1 MTLYTVIK
9 FYAMKTSSTLSD
21 TDLCV
26 MCGMCL
32 PQCPTYQLY
41 QSETESPRGRI
52 ALMQAIDQGRIV
64 ADSNTLTHID
74 HCLGCLNCQT
84 ICPSRVPY
92 GRLIDEF
99 RSRYETEIAKPATAR
114 WLLRK
119 VASKHGL
126 RHYVSALNLP
136 LVKPLIRGL
145 SAISGRRQTGVD
157 AVLGQRASSLKQF
170 YPAQTRAVQGEV
182 RLFSG
187 CVGTLADSLTLRDA
201 AYLLNQLGFN
211 VQLAAEHP
219 CCGALHQHNGQTSL
233 ATRLL
238 TQVEQ
243 SLDNQTE
250 TPLLFFSPACGQQL
264 RQSESLQAVDA
275 RQFILQQLKQQNC
288 TFNPLEKAVALHE
301 SCSHRN
307 MSPQRTLNRDL
318 LQLIPQL
325 ELIESSSPSLCC
337 GAGGLQ
343 GINYPQQGQALAEQ
357 KARSFALEQTEL
369 LLSDN
374 IGCSLHM
381 KTALRRYN
389 KSIEVIH
396 PISLLARQLVCS
408 NEPAAS

>member
-1 MTLYTVIK
+1 
-9 FYAMKTSSTLSD
+9 MKTSSTLSD

-52 ALMQAIDQGRIV
+52 ALMQAIDQGRIT
-64 ADSNTLTHID
+64 ADRNTLTHID

-99 RSRYETEIAKPATAR
+99 RRQHEDNIEKPATAR
-114 WLLRK
+114 WLLRRI
-119 VASKHGL
+119 ASNHGL
-126 RHYVSALNLP
+126 RRYASALNIP
-136 LVKPLIRGL
+136 LVKSLIRSL
-145 SAISGRRQTGVD
+145 SAISGSQQP
-157 AVLGQRASSLKQF
+157 AVEALLGQRAGSLKPF
-170 YPAQTRAVQGEV
+170 YPTQAAPPRGEV

-187 CVGTLADSLTLRDA
+187 CIGTLADSTTLRDA
-201 AYLLNQLGFN
+201 AQLLNQLGFN
-211 VQLAAEHP
+211 VHIPTEQA
-219 CCGALHQHNGQTSL
+219 CCGALHQHNGQTVL
-233 ATRLL
+233 ASQLL
-238 TQVEQ
+238 KQTQQ
-243 SLDNQTE
+243 LSGNDDKTL
-250 TPLLFFSPACGQQL
+250 LLFFSPACGQQL
-264 RQSESLQAVDA
+264 SQSESLQAMDA
-275 RQFILQQLKQQNC
+275 RQFILQQLRQQNC
-288 TFNPLEKAVALHE
+288 SFRPPEKAVALHE
-301 SCSHRN
+301 SCGQRN

-325 ELIESSSPSLCC
+325 ELIESSNPSLCC

-343 GINYPQQGQALAEQ
+343 GVNYPQQGQALAEQ
-357 KARSFALEQTEL
+357 KASSFALDQLEL
-369 LLSDN
+369 LISDN

-396 PISLLARQLVCS
+396 PISLLARQLVC
-408 NEPAAS
+408 NNQPATR